1 MPNADDFLPPNG
13 PTLLRA
19 FESLISVLNE
29 RKVRYAIIGGLA
41 VIQHTR
47 VRTTDDIDALLTLPQ
62 IAMPA
67 FFESLLAVGFSVDV
81 LKNTRELR
89 DSGLTTF
96 QFDDVL
102 VDLMRPILPAYS
114 HVLDRAIETQILG
127 LAVRVSSA
135 EGLIVMKLIASRPQ
149 DEADIQDL
157 LAAYGADL
165 DMNYVRT
172 ELDAIMGV
180 DDPRRAKLEQWV
192 HRASTTE

>member
-1 MPNADDFLPPNG
+1 MPPVRWRPPAPPHASDGFVPRLRAITIGRTGVPNADDSLPPSG

-67 FFESLLAVGFSVDV
+67 FFESLLAGGFSVDV

-96 QFDDVL
+96 QFEDVL
-102 VDLMRPILPAYS
+102 VDLMRPILPAPTCS
-114 HVLDRAIETQILG
+114 TARSKPRFSAMRCVL
-127 LAVRVSSA
+127 VPPRVSLS
-135 EGLIVMKLIASRPQ
+135 
-149 DEADIQDL
+149 
-157 LAAYGADL
+157 
-165 DMNYVRT
+165 
-172 ELDAIMGV
+172 
-180 DDPRRAKLEQWV
+180 
-192 HRASTTE
+192 